1 MARTPH
7 GSWLCFFDA
16 GTLQKGG
23 TMTHTQPV
31 RRGRPR
37 GRQRKPKLR
46 ALLLAARR
54 VLSQAECGGF
64 PEAVRDLGTA
74 LRRFER

>member
-1 MARTPH
+1 MA
-7 GSWLCFFDA
+7 L
-16 GTLQKGG
+16 
-23 TMTHTQPV
+23 THSEPV
-31 RRGRPR
+31 RPARPR

-54 VLSQAECGGF
+54 VLSHAERGGF
-64 PEAVRDLGTA
+64 TEAVRDLGTA